1 MNHHYQQMK
10 KYLTFILAAILSTG
24 NMAQTY
30 HTGRSEEAAQI
41 LENRGEVVVKFV
53 VNQKSQI
60 NDDLTH
66 ILSIDHVKPISGG
79 QGYQVRAYANQ
90 EEYEEFLTRNIPYEI
105 IPKLTTKALT
115 MANTLAEMAN
125 WDKYPTYSVYEQM
138 MANFATSYPGLCDI
152 DTILSPTPSGN
163 YKILVAKISD
173 NINSAE
179 DEPQFLYTSSM
190 HGDETTGYYLMLR
203 LINYLL
209 SNYGSDAQVTN
220 LVNQVEIWICP
231 LANPDGTYYMSSPP
245 GSTVAN
251 SIRYNKNFK
260 DLNRNYFDPLIGNP
274 NNSGD
279 FFNYPIQPETYAFMD
294 FADAHHFNMGANFHG
309 GAEVINYPWDTWE
322 TSENPNADAAWWER
336 VCSDYVATARQV
348 NSSYMTD
355 TYADGVTEGGDW
367 YKITGG
373 RMDYM
378 NYFKQCREVT
388 IELDDDKTTQTQN
401 LQGMWNLNYHSLLN
415 FIEESLYGIRGII
428 TDSLTG
434 LPIRAKVWVNNYDQA
449 DDSSQVYSALPVGN
463 YHKYLNAG
471 TYSITYSASGY
482 QSKTVN
488 NIVLINGQATSVDV
502 ALSPYIQGIK
512 SDEHPVFRVFPN
524 PVHDK
529 IYISTDDI
537 ISSPIRID
545 FLTLTGNIALSYQ
558 LTQANN
564 NTAFDIS
571 SFPDG
576 IYFITLT
583 CSEWKTRFKILKTN

>member
-1 MNHHYQQMK
+1 MLSGNIIAQ
-10 KYLTFILAAILSTG
+10 KYYSG
-24 NMAQTY
+24 QTP
-30 HTGRSEEAAQI
+30 EAAQI
-41 LENRGEVVVKFV
+41 LNTRGEIVVRFV
-53 VNQKSQI
+53 VSEKSQI
-60 NDDLTH
+60 NNDLTN
-66 ILSIDHVKPISGG
+66 ILSIDHVKQLPGG

-173 NINSAE
+173 NINTAE

-220 LVNQVEIWICP
+220 LVNNVELWICP
-231 LANPDGTYYMSSPP
+231 LANPDGTYYMSNPQ
-245 GSTVAN
+245 GSTLAN

-260 DLNRNYFDPLIGNP
+260 DLNRNYFDPIIGNP

-336 VCSDYVATARQV
+336 VCSAYVATARQLT
-348 NSSYMTD
+348 SSYMTD

-415 FIEESLYGIRGII
+415 FIEESLYGLRGII

-463 YHKYLNAG
+463 YHKYMNAG
-471 TYSITYSASGY
+471 TYSVTYSAPGY
-482 QSKTVN
+482 LSKTIN
-488 NIVLINGQATSVDV
+488 NMVLINGQASTVDV
-502 ALSPYIQGIK
+502 ALSPYVQGIQN
-512 SDEHPVFRVFPN
+512 SEYPVFSVFPN

-529 IYISTDDI
+529 ITIAASKN

-545 FLTLTGNIALSYQ
+545 ILSLAGKTMLTYDWNHTDAQTTIDISAFPGGMYFMILSYVEGETH
-558 LTQANN
+558 LK
-564 NTAFDIS
+564 
-571 SFPDG
+571 
-576 IYFITLT
+576 L
-583 CSEWKTRFKILKTN
+583 LKTN

>member
-1 MNHHYQQMK
+1 MK
-10 KYLTFILAAILSTG
+10 KYLTFIVTVMLSG
-24 NMAQTY
+24 NIIAQKYYSGQTP
-30 HTGRSEEAAQI
+30 EAAQI
-41 LENRGEVVVKFV
+41 LNTRGEIVVRFV
-53 VNQKSQI
+53 VSEKSQI
-60 NDDLTH
+60 NNDLTN
-66 ILSIDHVKPISGG
+66 ILSIDHVKQLPGG

-220 LVNQVEIWICP
+220 LVNNVELWICP
-231 LANPDGTYYMSSPP
+231 LANPDGTYYMSNPQ
-245 GSTVAN
+245 GSTLAN

-260 DLNRNYFDPLIGNP
+260 DLNRNYFDPIIGNP

-336 VCSDYVATARQV
+336 VCSAYVATARQLT
-348 NSSYMTD
+348 SSYMTD

-415 FIEESLYGIRGII
+415 FIEESLYGLRGII

-463 YHKYLNAG
+463 YHKYMNAG
-471 TYSITYSASGY
+471 TYSITYSAPGY
-482 QSKTVN
+482 LSKTIN
-488 NIVLINGQATSVDV
+488 NMVLINGQASTVDV
-502 ALSPYIQGIK
+502 ALSPYVQGIQN
-512 SDEHPVFRVFPN
+512 SEYPVFSVFPN

-529 IYISTDDI
+529 ITITASKS
-537 ISSPIRID
+537 ISSPIHID
-545 FLTLTGNIALSYQ
+545 IISIDGNTMLTYDWNHTDAQTTIDISAFPSGMYFLILSYVEGE
-558 LTQANN
+558 TH
-564 NTAFDIS
+564 
-571 SFPDG
+571 
-576 IYFITLT
+576 
-583 CSEWKTRFKILKTN
+583 FKLLKTN